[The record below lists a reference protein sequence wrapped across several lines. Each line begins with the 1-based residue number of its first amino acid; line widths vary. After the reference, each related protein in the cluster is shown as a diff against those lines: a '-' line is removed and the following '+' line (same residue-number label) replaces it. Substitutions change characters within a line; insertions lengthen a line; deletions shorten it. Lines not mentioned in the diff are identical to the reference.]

1 MQNRQDF
8 LLVLGKALVKYAAP
22 SHRLESQLLAAAR
35 ILEVELQTVHLP
47 TTIIASFGN
56 DSDGTSEV
64 HVLCRKSQLALGALH
79 RVHQIY
85 RAVVHDE
92 VSAKEAMRK
101 LDSMLQEPPIYG
113 PRAKLV
119 LSFCLSALICPLA
132 FGGSFVDMWL
142 AGVGAFALCFVQT
155 YVSSKSGTIYANVW
169 DTTVTVGISFAAR
182 GLSSIRS
189 QVFCY
194 SAISSSAIIGILP
207 GFLVLC
213 SALELGSKNLVC
225 GSVNLV
231 YALIV
236 TLFISFGLEIGSELF
251 LLFDPHAHTEV
262 TTLAARAAS
271 AVTITGTYIADPNT
285 GSTLSGAFSFTN
297 STPIVVQ
304 NIVINCYRP
313 PEFPW
318 YLQPFPWWTQF
329 FLVPLFALLCSL
341 ANQQP
346 LLSWDL
352 IVMVFISCVG
362 YAANKIA
369 SMFIF
374 NHSDIVSAIGA
385 FAIGLL
391 GNIYSRMLGGTAFTV
406 MVPGVLF
413 LVPSGLSQA
422 GGINGQGDN
431 GGIDTGYAM
440 VEVVVGI
447 VVGLFISQALVYILG
462 NRKNAASFTF

>member
-271 AVTITGTYIADPNT
+271 A
-285 GSTLSGAFSFTN
+285 
-297 STPIVVQ
+297 